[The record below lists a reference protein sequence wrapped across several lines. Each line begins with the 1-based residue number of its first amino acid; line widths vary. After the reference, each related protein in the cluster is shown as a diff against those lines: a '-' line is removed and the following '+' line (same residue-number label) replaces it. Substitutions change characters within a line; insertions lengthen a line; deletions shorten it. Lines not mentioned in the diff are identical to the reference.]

1 MTMSRMAKVLISLGV
16 CLVLFSVVAI
26 VGYRFLARTIQTRL
40 LAALGPEAT
49 VDGIEIGLRDVTIKN
64 LRIKGKRI
72 GGPDPLIVERIVV
85 TPSLRSLATGQ
96 IRLSIVELERPTVA
110 ITLQPKGKV
119 ELPLPLPA
127 PGAGE
132 AGGGQGPQVAISQ
145 VRVHDGR
152 IDLTDL
158 SVPGRPVR
166 LRLEKV
172 EAGVKELAV
181 PLAPG
186 KSPLEFEG
194 LLRGRQVDG
203 RVRLSGW
210 VEPITQDASVKA
222 TLRSIDLTLLTPYLL
237 RVQEAKLE
245 RGRLDMDLDFQVRKR
260 KVHAPGKATISDL
273 QLRSAQGL
281 VNSFMGVPRQ
291 GVLNLLKSR
300 DGKIELAFL
309 VEGDLNDPR
318 FKLQQSFV
326 TAMAMGLAEQLG
338 VSVKG
343 VGGGVVGLGKK
354 GAEAVGDTAQQ
365 LGKGLKR
372 LFERRQ

>member
-1 MTMSRMAKVLISLGV
+1 MTMSRMTKILIALGV
-16 CLVLFSVVAI
+16 CLVLFSVAAI

-40 LAALGPEAT
+40 LVALGPDA
-49 VDGIEIGLRDVTIKN
+49 VMDGVEVGPRTVTIKN
-64 LRIKGKRI
+64 LRIKGKGK
-72 GGPDPLIVERIVV
+72 GGQDPLTVERIVI
-85 TPSLRSLATGQ
+85 TPSLRSLPTGQ
-96 IRLSIVELERPTVA
+96 IRLSTVELERPTVTM
-110 ITLQPKGKV
+110 TLQPGGRMD
-119 ELPLPLPA
+119 LPLPLPA

-132 AGGGQGPQVAISQ
+132 AGRGQGPQVAISQ
-145 VRVHDGR
+145 VRVHDGV

-158 SVPGRPVR
+158 TVPGRPVR

-181 PLAPG
+181 PLASG

-194 LLRGRQVDG
+194 VLRGRQADG

-245 RGRLDMDLDFQVRKR
+245 RGHLDMDLDFQVRRR

-273 QLRSAQGL
+273 QLGSTPGML
-281 VNSFMGVPRQ
+281 NSFMGVPRQ
-291 GVLNLLKSR
+291 GVVNLLKSGE
-300 DGKIELAFL
+300 GKIELTFR

-318 FKLQQSFV
+318 FQLQQSFA
-326 TAMAMGLAEQLG
+326 TAMATGLAEQLG

-343 VGGGVVGLGKK
+343 IGGGIVGLGQK
-354 GAEAVGDTAQQ
+354 GAGAVGDTSQQ
-365 LGKGLKR
+365 LGKGLKG
-372 LFERRQ
+372 LFERRP

>member
-16 CLVLFSVVAI
+16 CLVLFTGAAI

-40 LAALGPEAT
+40 LAALGPDA
-49 VDGIEIGLRDVTIKN
+49 VMDGVEIGFRDVTIAN
-64 LRIKGKRI
+64 LRIKGKGK
-72 GGPDPLIVERIVV
+72 GGPDPLSVERIIV
-85 TPSLRSLATGQ
+85 TPSLRSLPTGQ
-96 IRLSIVELERPTVA
+96 IRLSSIELERPIVA
-110 ITLQPKGKV
+110 ITLKANGKV
-119 ELPLPLPA
+119 EFPLPLPA

-132 AGGGQGPQVAISQ
+132 AGGKQGRQVAISQ
-145 VRVHDGR
+145 LRVHDAR

-158 SVPGRPVR
+158 SVPDRPVR

-172 EAGVKELAV
+172 EAAVQQLAI

-186 KSPLEFEG
+186 KSSLEFEG
-194 LLRGRQVDG
+194 LLRGRQADG
-203 RVRLSGW
+203 LVRLSGW
-210 VEPITQDASVKA
+210 VEPMTQDASVKA

-237 RVQEAKLE
+237 KVQEVKVD
-245 RGRLDMDLDFQVRKR
+245 RGRLDMDLDFQVGQR
-260 KVHAPGKATISDL
+260 KVHAPGKATISDI
-273 QLRSAQGL
+273 QLSSAPGL
-281 VNSFMGVPRQ
+281 VNSFMGLPRH

-300 DGKIELAFL
+300 DGKIDLAFL

-326 TAMAMGLAEQLG
+326 TAMATGLAEQLG

-354 GAEAVGDTAQQ
+354 GAEALGDTAQQ

-372 LFERRQ
+372 LFDRGQ